1 MPMGEYDRTLQSSES
16 LALYEGSKFMRFIKD
31 TIAGFKYGT
40 KNNPKV
46 RGNTISYIDT
56 MGRLVTQEQFVENE
70 AEDGNVKIERLVR
83 RISTSA
89 KTEAVNSIEIIE
101 KKKNKNGEIVSQTRT
116 FYPDEEEYKARKHE
130 PKIKEIT
137 YYENNKTCLRKTIER
152 LKDESEIKKRF
163 EIGAI
168 KLNPLAPDAVK
179 KEITKSRLIY
189 TVDKRKTEKELD
201 EKLKPFGTHLQIN
214 ETEKM
219 YITSSEIDPEFD
231 EINGY
236 IGPKEIERDVIL
248 FASDEPKARIE
259 ETDKITFSMG
269 KIHNI
274 STSIA
279 NYPNEK
285 GEYGGEGRGTYA
297 TYDDKI
303 LHATG
308 NKSLKIKR
316 DVTGKLKAFLATPKP
331 QEKIIARAELRGSNI
346 SLNIDVNNKEKATE
360 LIAEIIDT
368 FKDKWGISKGTS
380 IEYKLQGADEKFNIK
395 YKDIVKS

>member
-1 MPMGEYDRTLQSSES
+1 
-16 LALYEGSKFMRFIKD
+16 
-31 TIAGFKYGT
+31 
-40 KNNPKV
+40 
-46 RGNTISYIDT
+46 
-56 MGRLVTQEQFVENE
+56 
-70 AEDGNVKIERLVR
+70 
-83 RISTSA
+83 
-89 KTEAVNSIEIIE
+89 
-101 KKKNKNGEIVSQTRT
+101 
-116 FYPDEEEYKARKHE
+116 
-130 PKIKEIT
+130 
-137 YYENNKTCLRKTIER
+137 
-152 LKDESEIKKRF
+152 
-163 EIGAI
+163 
-168 KLNPLAPDAVK
+168 
-179 KEITKSRLIY
+179 
-189 TVDKRKTEKELD
+189 
-201 EKLKPFGTHLQIN
+201 
-214 ETEKM
+214 
-219 YITSSEIDPEFD
+219 
-231 EINGY
+231 
-236 IGPKEIERDVIL
+236 
-248 FASDEPKARIE
+248 
-259 ETDKITFSMG
+259 MG